1 MSALFKKA
9 FRIYLILLILVSI
22 AFWVYMVHDDWVFV
36 EKYGMSWEK
45 LGGWF
50 VWYFAYCFIGF
61 TFWYWIPVSAGI
73 FIYKRLLRR

>member
-36 EKYGMSWEK
+36 EKNGMSWEMF
-45 LGGWF
+45 GAWCM
-50 VWYFAYCFIGF
+50 WYLFICFAGF
-61 TFWYWIPVSAGI
+61 TLWYWIPVSAGI
-73 FIYKRLLRR
+73 FIYKWLLRR